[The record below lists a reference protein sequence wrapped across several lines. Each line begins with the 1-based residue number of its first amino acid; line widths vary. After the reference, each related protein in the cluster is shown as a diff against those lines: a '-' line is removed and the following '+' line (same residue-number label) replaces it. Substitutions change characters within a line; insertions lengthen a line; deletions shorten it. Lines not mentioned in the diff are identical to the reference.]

1 MKFLKKGKNKTK
13 NFWVEDYTET
23 DKKFLESLGFV
34 EDKREFNGHI
44 IMQSMNFRGSR
55 SFGLW
60 SDEEADRIYSAI
72 QNYLGV
78 RKIKIRI
85 LTLAELM

>member
-13 NFWVEDYTET
+13 NFWVEDYNEA

-34 EDKREFNGHI
+34 ENKRQFNGQI
-44 IMQSMNFRGSR
+44 ILQSMNFSGSH
-55 SFGLW
+55 SFGWW
-60 SDEEADRIYSAI
+60 SDEEANKIYSAI

-78 RKIKIRI
+78 NKIKIRI
-85 LTLAELM
+85 LTLAELI

>member
-55 SFGLW
+55 SFGWW
-60 SDEEADRIYSAI
+60 SDEEADKIYSAI